1 MKAGDRVIAIIPSA
15 TKTFQVFG
23 DFNSSDLVEGKL
35 YYHPETK
42 RLYFYSLVETRSN
55 PNTGYFPVW
64 NGKDIY
70 SSSFSKDKYFDKDVV
85 HVDIDQ
91 ICASINKEVADDI
104 LYKQRRSD
112 NDEILR
118 PSLSDGDNMFTQC
131 IKGIINNKEL
141 TMVDLVDM
149 SSPKLS
155 QKVIE
160 NYYSA
165 LTKITF
171 MRLDKWNIWINVI
184 LHVSYSIE
192 VYKGDRKLL
201 TYVYPDDKFDTGI
214 VKYDDIVASEGDPFK
229 KIIKILMVMENI
241 NKNSLRSQEVDDYTI
256 NNMITTINGKKS
268 LSAQLFS
275 RFIRMANLSYVIRIY
290 DDGKEIFEYR
300 E

>member
-1 MKAGDRVIAIIPSA
+1 MKAGDNVIGIIPSSN
-15 TKTFQVFG
+15 KTFEIFG
-23 DFNSSDLVEGKL
+23 DFNEKNLVEGKL
-35 YYHPETK
+35 YYDPNTK
-42 RLYFYSLVETRSN
+42 KLYFYSLVETRSN
-55 PNTGYFPVW
+55 PRTGYFPVW
-64 NGKDIY
+64 DGKNVY

-85 HVDIDQ
+85 QVDIESM
-91 ICASINKEVADDI
+91 CSSISKEVADEV

-118 PSLSDGDNMFTQC
+118 PQLSDGDNMFTQC
-131 IKGIINNKEL
+131 IKGVINAKKL

-184 LHVSYSIE
+184 LHVNYSIE
-192 VYKGDRKLL
+192 VSKGQKKLL
-201 TYVYPDDKFDTGI
+201 TYRYPTDTFDTGI
-214 VKYDDIVASEGDPFK
+214 VKYDNIVASEDDPFK

-256 NNMITTINGKKS
+256 NNMLTTLNGKKA

-275 RFIRMANLSYVIRIY
+275 RFIRMASLSYIIKIY
-290 DDGKEIFEYR
+290 DGDVQIFEYK